1 MKKVLTYAN
10 QPCNVE
16 AWRLGEAARASKA
29 GGDPIDHGLS
39 LLKELQDRGYGV
51 VMLCGPDICDTP
63 NFCASVRY
71 CTRKSRPLD
80 CDKEPRP

>member
-10 QPCNVE
+10 QPGNVE
-16 AWRLGEAARASKA
+16 AWRLGEACASAKP

-51 VMLCGPDICDTP
+51 VMLCGTDICGTP
-63 NFCASVRY
+63 KSCASFRY
-71 CTRKSRPLD
+71 CCTKFRPLYR
-80 CDKEPRP
+80 DKEPAT